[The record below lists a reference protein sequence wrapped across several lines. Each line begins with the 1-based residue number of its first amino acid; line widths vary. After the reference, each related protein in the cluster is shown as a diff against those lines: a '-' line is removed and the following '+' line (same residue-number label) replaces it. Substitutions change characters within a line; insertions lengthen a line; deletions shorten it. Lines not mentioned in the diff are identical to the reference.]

1 MSPKYQRIIS
11 DLRYAANDDEII
23 TNYRLAMDD
32 AADIIEE
39 TSALCDAID
48 RTAEL
53 NPEVDWVPAKFM
65 NDIRAK
71 REALR

>member
-23 TNYRLAMDD
+23 TNYRLAMDE

-48 RTAEL
+48 RTSNL
-53 NPEVDWVPAKFM
+53 NPEVDWVPAIFM
-65 NDIRAK
+65 NEIRAK

>member
-23 TNYRLAMDD
+23 TNYRLAMDE

-39 TSALCDAID
+39 TAALCDAID

-53 NPEVDWVPAKFM
+53 NPEVDWVPAIWM